1 MTKGNL
7 RCCGR
12 AAGWLWA
19 RKGPKP
25 QGMLGARPSEGPYN
39 LNHVRIE
46 TRKGFGR
53 RARPAF
59 IAPYT
64 ESLVESGEEE
74 EGWERAP
81 APAPARLAAEQRNR
95 GAAVWV
101 ELACTILRQCAQCS
115 MQEEGSWHAYCIM
128 LNAQGKRQDLEMFVC
143 SAARHSLRP
152 RGPSAASGKNF

>member
-1 MTKGNL
+1 MGEQL
-7 RCCGR
+7 DGCEQGR
-12 AAGWLWA
+12 APNL
-19 RKGPKP
+19 KGCW
-25 QGMLGARPSEGPYN
+25 GARPSEGPYN

-53 RARPAF
+53 RSRPAF

-95 GAAVWV
+95 GAAV
-101 ELACTILRQCAQCS
+101 
-115 MQEEGSWHAYCIM
+115 
-128 LNAQGKRQDLEMFVC
+128 
-143 SAARHSLRP
+143 
-152 RGPSAASGKNF
+152 